1 MQTIVDYHFA
11 TTLGHTVNNA
21 DAAVVIIYIFFIRT
35 RNELVTA
42 VADEHR
48 MPHQVIDSA
57 IGLLGVH
64 RHLVCRHRVEGGEL
78 HLGFTVPLAL
88 DAI

>member
-1 MQTIVDYHFA
+1 MQRVGLTMQTIVDNHFA

-57 IGLLGVH
+57 IGLLRVH
-64 RHLVCRHRVEGGEL
+64 GHLVCCHGVEGREL
-78 HLGFTVPLAL
+78 HL
-88 DAI
+88 

>member
-1 MQTIVDYHFA
+1 MQRVGLTMQTIVDYHFTA
-11 TTLGHTVNNA
+11 TLRHTVHDA

-64 RHLVCRHRVEGGEL
+64 RHLVCRHRVEGREL
-78 HLGFTVPLAL
+78 HL
-88 DAI
+88 

>member
-21 DAAVVIIYIFFIRT
+21 DAAVVIVYIFFIRT

-42 VADEHR
+42 VADEDG
-48 MPHQVIDSA
+48 MPHQVVDSA

-64 RHLVCRHRVEGGEL
+64 RHLVCRHRVEGREL
-78 HLGFTVPLAL
+78 HL
-88 DAI
+88 